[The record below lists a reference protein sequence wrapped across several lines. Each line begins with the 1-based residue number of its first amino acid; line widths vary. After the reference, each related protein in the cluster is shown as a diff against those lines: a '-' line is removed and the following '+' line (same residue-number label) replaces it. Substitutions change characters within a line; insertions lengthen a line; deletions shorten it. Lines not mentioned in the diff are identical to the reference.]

1 MPDSSL
7 ACCSTSAGYF
17 LGSNRPKLFATCR
30 SEFRVVLER
39 KVDDEDALEYR
50 VHGLENS
57 FSLGDAEGEVMMEG
71 IETWI
76 YYPMMEDMR
85 NVLNRRNQLS
95 FPGGN

>member
-1 MPDSSL
+1 
-7 ACCSTSAGYF
+7 
-17 LGSNRPKLFATCR
+17 
-30 SEFRVVLER
+30 
-39 KVDDEDALEYR
+39 VDDEDALEYL

-57 FSLGDAEGEVMMEG
+57 FSLGDAGGEVMMEG

-95 FPGGN
+95 FPAGN